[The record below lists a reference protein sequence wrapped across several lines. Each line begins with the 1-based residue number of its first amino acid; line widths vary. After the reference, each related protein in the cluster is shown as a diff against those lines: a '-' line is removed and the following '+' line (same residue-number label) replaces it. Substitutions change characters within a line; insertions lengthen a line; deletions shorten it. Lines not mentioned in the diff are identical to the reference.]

1 VTETARS
8 RRLLIVDDDTELAD
22 TLVKALEKSGHV
34 AAAAHNVEDAVASLS
49 NSTPDL
55 VVLDVRMPGWS
66 GLQFSELL
74 KEQFAIPFIFLSGA
88 NDDETV
94 QRATELGAL
103 AYLVKPMDLRQ
114 CVPSINA
121 ALARAD
127 ELNALRRSESQ
138 LATALQQNRTISVA
152 VGLLMERL
160 HVDRDAAFDALRDD
174 ARSSRRRINEVAEEL
189 VAAAERLNRV
199 FVPARRKGGRPD

>member
-1 VTETARS
+1 VTEPARP

-94 QRATELGAL
+94 QQATELGAL

-127 ELNALRRSESQ
+127 ELDALRRSESQ

-189 VAAAERLNRV
+189 VAATERLNRV

>member
-1 VTETARS
+1 MTEPSRA
-8 RRLLIVDDDTELAD
+8 RRLLVVDDDVELAE
-22 TLVKALEKSGHV
+22 TLVKALDKAGHFASAV
-34 AAAAHNVEDAVASLS
+34 HNVDDAVASLS

-66 GLQFSELL
+66 GLQLSELI
-74 KEQFAIPFIFLSGA
+74 KQQFAIPFIFLSGA

-94 QRATELGAL
+94 QQATALGAL

-127 ELNALRRSESQ
+127 DLNALRRSESQ
-138 LATALQQNRTISVA
+138 LATALQQSRVISVA

-160 HVDRDAAFDALRDD
+160 RLDRDAAFEALRDE
-174 ARSSRRRINEVAEEL
+174 ARSRRRRINEVAEEL
-189 VAAAERLNRV
+189 VAAADRLNLV
-199 FVPARRKGGRPD
+199 TAPSRRKLRAD

>member
-1 VTETARS
+1 MTEAARA
-8 RRLLIVDDDTELAD
+8 RRLLIVDDDTDLAD
-22 TLVKALEKSGHV
+22 TLIKALEKAGHV
-34 AAAAHNVEDAVASLS
+34 AAAAHNVEDAVASLA

-55 VVLDVRMPGWS
+55 VVVDVRMPGWS

-74 KEQFAIPFIFLSGA
+74 KQQFAIPFIFLSGA

-94 QRATELGAL
+94 QQATELGAL

-121 ALARAD
+121 ALARA
-127 ELNALRRSESQ
+127 EEINALRRSESQ
-138 LATALQQNRTISVA
+138 LETALQQNRVISVA

-160 HVDRDAAFDALRDD
+160 HLDRDAAFDALRDD
-174 ARSSRRRINEVAEEL
+174 ARSRRQRINEVAEGL

-199 FVPARRKGGRPD
+199 GVAARRKTGRSD

>member
-1 VTETARS
+1 MSEPGRQ
-8 RRLLIVDDDTELAD
+8 RRLLIVDDDPDVAE
-22 TLVKALEKSGHV
+22 TLVRSLEKAGHV
-34 AAAAHNVEDAVASLS
+34 ASAVHNVDDAVASLS

-66 GLQFSELL
+66 GLQLSELL
-74 KEQFAIPFIFLSGA
+74 KQQFAIPFIFLSGA

-94 QRATELGAL
+94 QQATALGAL

-138 LATALQQNRTISVA
+138 LASALQQSRVISVA

-160 HVDRDAAFDALRDD
+160 RLDRDLAFDALRDE
-174 ARSSRRRINEVAEEL
+174 ARSRRRRINEVAEEL
-189 VAAAERLNRV
+189 VAAADRLNRV
-199 FVPARRKGGRPD
+199 AVPMRRKSRAD

>member
-1 VTETARS
+1 MTEAARS
-8 RRLLIVDDDTELAD
+8 RRLLIVDDDTDLAD
-22 TLVKALEKSGHV
+22 TLIKALEKAGHV
-34 AAAAHNVEDAVASLS
+34 AAAAHNVEDAVASLA

-55 VVLDVRMPGWS
+55 VVVDVRMPGWS

-74 KEQFAIPFIFLSGA
+74 KQQFAIPFIFLSGA

-94 QRATELGAL
+94 RQATELGAL

-127 ELNALRRSESQ
+127 EINALRRSESQ
-138 LATALQQNRTISVA
+138 LETALQQNRVISVA

-160 HVDRDAAFDALRDD
+160 HLGRDAAFDALRDD
-174 ARSSRRRINEVAEEL
+174 ARSRRQRINEVAEDL

-199 FVPARRKGGRPD
+199 GLAARRKTGRAD